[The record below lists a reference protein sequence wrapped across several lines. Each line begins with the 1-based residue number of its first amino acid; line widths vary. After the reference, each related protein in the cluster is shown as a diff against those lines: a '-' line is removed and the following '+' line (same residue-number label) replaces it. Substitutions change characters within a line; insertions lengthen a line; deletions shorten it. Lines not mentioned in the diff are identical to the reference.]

1 MARQGKRFAWKNTK
15 TFHNWTKLP
24 HQLKLMVLA
33 HYLPESTVFQHT
45 IFKRFLCNLLATRN
59 REFVSL
65 ALDTC
70 FKCCTFSIDIGV
82 TSLPGLVVPSPQLAS
97 KIRHLEINA
106 RECLEFNT
114 IDHMLVNPYSFCRWL
129 LRPKLRLDESAWGPY
144 YVALRERLDIP
155 MGDWET
161 EWQKRFTSLKSL
173 DLVINVYSR
182 RLSGDPELDKVY
194 MRLVEDTEMFLQ
206 ADEVYATFSNWHDLK
221 HATWT
226 RKNQLNLYKFM
237 TSLEAWIEGS
247 MTRKK

>member
-24 HQLKLMVLA
+24 HELKLMVLA

-45 IFKRFLCNLLATRN
+45 TFKRFLRNLLATKN

-65 ALDTC
+65 VLDTC
-70 FKCCTFSIDIGV
+70 FKCCTFSLDIGV
-82 TSLPGLVVPSPQLAS
+82 TSLPGLVVPSPQIAS

-106 RECLEFNT
+106 RECLEFDT

-129 LRPKLRLDESAWGPY
+129 LRPKLRLNESAWGPY
-144 YVALRERLDIP
+144 YVALCERLDIST
-155 MGDWET
+155 GDWET
-161 EWQKRFTSLKSL
+161 ECQKRFTSLKSL

-194 MRLVEDTEMFLQ
+194 TCLVEDTEMFLQ
-206 ADEVYATFSNWHDLK
+206 ADEAYATFSNWHDLK

-226 RKNQLNLYKFM
+226 RKNQPNLYKFM